1 MFQFSVPSF
10 LVVIQVLGLQRGLVA
25 RMLVNKAL
33 DKHLVGPVTDTIL
46 LSSEVSKAEVRLR
59 LLINV
64 HSGPFLNRSCG
75 LTCRVSFFELIY
87 SKNNC
92 IEVLDHLIRS
102 AFHLVTLTI
111 ASSFVMRLAHDE
123 VLYRAFLL
131 HDWLAIVVNLFILRG
146 DHGRHLDSRLTRY
159 VKFGAH
165 WHKSG
170 PSKLRISHL
179 TLEIIAQSH
188 LLLSI
193 CTLAMHP
200 ESDLVNVKRVQ
211 RMILSKRH
219 LLPMGLVK
227 CNNIVCLESLI
238 RS

>member
-1 MFQFSVPSF
+1 
-10 LVVIQVLGLQRGLVA
+10 
-25 RMLVNKAL
+25 
-33 DKHLVGPVTDTIL
+33 
-46 LSSEVSKAEVRLR
+46 
-59 LLINV
+59 
-64 HSGPFLNRSCG
+64 
-75 LTCRVSFFELIY
+75 
-87 SKNNC
+87 
-92 IEVLDHLIRS
+92 
-102 AFHLVTLTI
+102 
-111 ASSFVMRLAHDE
+111 MRLADDE

-131 HDWLAIVVNLFILRG
+131 HYWLAIVVNLFILRG
-146 DHGRHLDSRLTRY
+146 DHGRHLDSRLTCY

-200 ESDLVNVKRVQ
+200 ESNLINVKRVQ

-219 LLPMGLVK
+219 LLPMGFVK
-227 CNNIVCLESLI
+227 CDNIVCLESLVC
-238 RS
+238 S